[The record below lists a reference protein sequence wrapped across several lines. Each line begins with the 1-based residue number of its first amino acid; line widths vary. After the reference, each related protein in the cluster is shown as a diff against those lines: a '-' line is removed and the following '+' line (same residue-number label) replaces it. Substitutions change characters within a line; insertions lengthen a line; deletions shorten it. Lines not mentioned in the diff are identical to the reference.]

1 MSTSILYHVLGLG
14 GKDIVM
20 FCIVMFTPVLR
31 EVVPFSGP
39 RPAEISELL

>member
-14 GKDIVM
+14 GKE
-20 FCIVMFTPVLR
+20 IVMFTPVLR
-31 EVVPFSGP
+31 EVVPFLGP